1 MAIGYFIIS
10 IALAAFMLIMGIRF
24 IKDQGECFVKDDSGE
39 TVEGKS
45 CSSICSDDKCTSE
58 DYKHMAWKSAYLYYG
73 QTSSN
78 TQNFLLFLTDYISVA
93 NLIPVVVFVMYEF
106 MNFDYVRITFNP
118 DVEIWDEEKATKCV
132 MNNMGVLEDLALVDY
147 MFCDKTGTLT
157 KNELIFREMKL
168 IDQDVP

>member
-1 MAIGYFIIS
+1 M
-10 IALAAFMLIMGIRF
+10 
-24 IKDQGECFVKDDSGE
+24 
-39 TVEGKS
+39 
-45 CSSICSDDKCTSE
+45 
-58 DYKHMAWKSAYLYYG
+58 
-73 QTSSN
+73 
-78 TQNFLLFLTDYISVA
+78 TDYISVA